1 MDYGKLLSRAWD
13 IIWQHKFLILLGVLV
28 ALGSVGAGGG
38 SRSGGGG
45 GFNPDRPGGEF
56 DWQQPPFDFPEEWD
70 EWEWD
75 EDEWEDEYGRGGRA
89 APIFVIILGILILGV
104 VIVIA
109 LALWVVASIARGGL
123 IDAVRVI
130 EGGGM
135 SNFSQA
141 WQAGWRHGWRL
152 LGIGILPAL
161 PMLVLTIGGL
171 GMTGVLAGLSGLFSR
186 DMAAFSGIGGLIGV
200 FGALAC
206 IAAPL
211 ALVLGLLQTFA
222 NRACMFE
229 DLGVFASYRRGW
241 DVLIENIGPA
251 LVLFL
256 IQIGINIAIG
266 LVMFVPGILLALC
279 CILWPVLLLI
289 QGTIAAYFSTMWT
302 LAWGAWTGS
311 TSAAPLA
318 VEGVE

>member
-13 IIWQHKFLILLGVLV
+13 IIWKYKFLILLGVLV
-28 ALGSVGAGGG
+28 ALGSSHGGTGSPGGGG
-38 SRSGGGG
+38 SG
-45 GFNPDRPGGEF
+45 GFRGDRPNGEF
-56 DWQQPPFDFPEEWD
+56 DWQHPPFDFPEEFPEFD
-70 EWEWD
+70 EFER
-75 EDEWEDEYGRGGRA
+75 EYGRGA
-89 APIFVIILGILILGV
+89 SIFGVILVILLVGV
-104 VIVIA
+104 VIVIG
-109 LALWVVASIARGGL
+109 LALWVVATVARGGL

-130 EGGGM
+130 ESGGT
-135 SNFSQA
+135 SSFSLA

-171 GMTGVLAGLSGLFSR
+171 GMTGVLAGLTGLFGR
-186 DMAAFSGIGGLIGV
+186 DLAAFSGFGGLIGI
-200 FGALAC
+200 FAALAC

-222 NRACMFE
+222 NRACMFD

-241 DVLIENIGPA
+241 DVLVNNIGPA

-256 IQIGINIAIG
+256 IQLGINIAIG
-266 LVMFVPGILLALC
+266 LVMILPGILMALC

-289 QGTIAAYFSTMWT
+289 QGAIAAYFSTMWT
-302 LAWGAWTGS
+302 LAWGDWTGEWS
-311 TSAAPLA
+311 GASALA
-318 VEGVE
+318 ME

>member
-1 MDYGKLLSRAWD
+1 MDYGKLLSRTWD
-13 IIWQHKFLILLGVLV
+13 IIWKYKFLILLGVLV
-28 ALGSVGAGGG
+28 ALGSSHGGTG
-38 SRSGGGG
+38 SPGGGG
-45 GFNPDRPGGEF
+45 GFRTDRPSSEF
-56 DWQQPPFDFPEEWD
+56 EWRQPPFELPEEFPEWD
-70 EWEWD
+70 EWEHRR
-75 EDEWEDEYGRGGRA
+75 GRGI
-89 APIFVIILGILILGV
+89 PVLGV
-104 VIVIA
+104 ALAILLVGAAIVIG
-109 LALWVVASIARGGL
+109 LALWVVSIIARGGL

-130 EGGGM
+130 ESGGT
-135 SNFSQA
+135 SSFSLA

-171 GMTGVLAGLSGLFSR
+171 GMTGVLAGLTGLFGR
-186 DMAAFSGIGGLIGV
+186 DLAAFSGLGGLIGV

-222 NRACMFE
+222 NRACMFD

-241 DVLIENIGPA
+241 DVLVGNIGQA

-266 LVMFVPGILLALC
+266 LVMIMPGILMTIC
-279 CILWPVLLLI
+279 CVLWPVLLLI
-289 QGTIAAYFSTMWT
+289 QGAIAAYFSTMWT
-302 LAWGAWTGS
+302 LAWGDWTGEWTVRS
-311 TSAAPLA
+311 SDRSLT
-318 VEGVE
+318 VE